1 MTIDTWR
8 CEVCKSD
15 RLDDDISVVTL
26 KKYLKIGGSMGR
38 NVKYCNDKPEC
49 LDGAVKIAKEAMND

>member
-1 MTIDTWR
+1 MDTWR

-15 RLDDDISVVTL
+15 RIDDDISVVTL
-26 KKYLKIGGSMGR
+26 KKELDVGGTMGR

-49 LDGAVKIAKEAMND
+49 LDGAVEIAKESMK